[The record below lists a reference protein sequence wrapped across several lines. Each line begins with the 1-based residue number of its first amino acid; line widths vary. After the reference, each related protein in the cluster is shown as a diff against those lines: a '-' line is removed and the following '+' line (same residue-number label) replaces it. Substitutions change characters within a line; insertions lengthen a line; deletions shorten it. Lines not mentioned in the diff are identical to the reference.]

1 MNAGLIA
8 IRPFERSRERRELTS
23 RRYVHAA
30 IIGFI
35 SNRKERLEP
44 ITLFCGDASEV
55 ENIAE
60 ASKPLTSLVREA
72 DAHESVP

>member
-1 MNAGLIA
+1 
-8 IRPFERSRERRELTS
+8 
-23 RRYVHAA
+23 VHAA